1 MNTRKALGLIPLGRL
16 NGSLVA
22 NGFPPV
28 AVKADAVDQL
38 EGLINANMLTLDDV
52 ANAEVYGPGVAPVAP
67 TIKIDKE
74 LQPIR
79 DQVQALELSSRG
91 KLADF
96 DKALT
101 QLDRKISGI
110 KVDPVDAAI
119 VESTVVTT
127 VSKLLDQFRKTA
139 PVEVLEQVAAS
150 LPNYREERAGD
161 LFPVTHYGAVDFS
174 DMLVQVWND
183 PNAPAVVDDYVFNPE
198 HLHQALVA
206 LTDKLPDNVWLA
218 GERGTGK
225 TEFVTQVAA
234 RLKRRL
240 FRVNFDEAME
250 RADYIGSNSVKD
262 GTVYWKDGIVSQAI
276 KHPGSIVLLDELG
289 FARATSLAAFH
300 SLCERSPH
308 RALTIAET
316 GERIPVASHV
326 AFFVCDNSN
335 GHGDES
341 GYFAGV
347 REQNS
352 AFIDRFSY
360 TLWFDYLATDKERD
374 LLVDRTGIDVR
385 IADQMVAFA
394 GMAREKAKTGILTQ
408 PPSLRQLFAWARAV
422 TKGIP
427 IRTAFKS
434 AIVNKFPR
442 EVEGELESIYIVT
455 ITEGS

>member
-1 MNTRKALGLIPLGRL
+1 MNTRKALSLIPLPRL
-16 NGSLVA
+16 NGALQSL
-22 NGFPPV
+22 GLPTE
-28 AVKADAVDQL
+28 AVKVNAIDTL
-38 EGLINANMLTLDDV
+38 EGLIEQGMIGLDQV
-52 ANAEVYGPGVAPVAP
+52 ANAPMAVGDAKAAVQVINIE
-67 TIKIDKE
+67 KD

-79 DQVQALELSSRG
+79 DSLSALELGSRA
-91 KLADF
+91 KLSEF
-96 DKALT
+96 DKALEK
-101 QLDRKISGI
+101 LNLRVNNI

-127 VSKLLDQFRKTA
+127 VSKLFDQFRKDQ
-139 PVEVLEQVAAS
+139 PVEVLEEVAAS
-150 LPNYREERAGD
+150 LPSFREERAGD
-161 LFPVTHYGAVDFS
+161 LFPVTHYGEVDFS

-183 PNAPAVVDDYVFNPE
+183 PNAPAVVDDYVFDPE

-206 LTDKLPDNVWLA
+206 LTDSLPDNVWLA

-289 FARATSLAAFH
+289 FARATNLAAFH

-316 GERIPVASHV
+316 GERVPVASHV

-335 GHGDES
+335 GHGDEA

-360 TLWFDYLATDKERD
+360 TLWFDYLPTDKERQ
-374 LLVDRTGIDVR
+374 LLIDRTDVDPVV
-385 IADQMVAFA
+385 ADQMVAFA
-394 GMAREKAKTGILTQ
+394 GTAREKAKSGVLTQ

-422 TKGIP
+422 KRGIP
-427 IRTAFKS
+427 IKTAFQN
-434 AIVNKFPR
+434 AIVNKFPK
-442 EVEGELESIYIVT
+442 EVEGELLGIYFTNV
-455 ITEGS
+455 EGK

>member
-1 MNTRKALGLIPLGRL
+1 MNTRKALSLIPLPRL
-16 NGSLVA
+16 NGALQSL
-22 NGFPPV
+22 GFPAH
-28 AVKADAVDQL
+28 AVKADAIDVL
-38 EGLINANMLTLDDV
+38 EKFVEQGMVSLETISNSPMVTGDSTA
-52 ANAEVYGPGVAPVAP
+52 PAPVLN
-67 TIKIDKE
+67 IDKA
-74 LQPIR
+74 LQPLK
-79 DQVQALELSSRG
+79 DGLSSLELGSRA
-91 KLADF
+91 KLSEF
-96 DKALT
+96 DKALEK
-101 QLDRKISGI
+101 LNLKVNGI
-110 KVDPVDAAI
+110 KTDPVDAAI

-127 VSKLLDQFRKTA
+127 VSKLFDQFRKTQ
-139 PVEVLEQVAAS
+139 PVEVLEEVAAS
-150 LPNYREERAGD
+150 LPSFREERAGD
-161 LFPVTHYGAVDFS
+161 LFPVTSYGKVDFS
-174 DMLVQVWND
+174 DMLVQVWDD
-183 PNAPAVVDDYVFNPE
+183 PHCPAVVDDYVFDPE

-206 LTDKLPDNVWLA
+206 LSDRLPDNVWLA

-262 GTVYWKDGIVSQAI
+262 GTVFWKDGIVSQAI

-289 FARATSLAAFH
+289 FARATNLAAFH

-316 GERIPVASHV
+316 GERVPVASHV

-335 GHGDES
+335 GHGDEG

-360 TLWFDYLATDKERD
+360 TLWFDYLPTDKERQ
-374 LLVDRTGIDVR
+374 LLIDRTEIDPVV
-385 IADQMVAFA
+385 ADQMVRFA
-394 GMAREKAKTGILTQ
+394 GAAREKAKSGVLTQ

-422 TKGIP
+422 KRGIP
-427 IRTAFKS
+427 IKTAFQN
-434 AIVNKFPR
+434 AIVNKFPK
-442 EVEGELESIYIVT
+442 EVEGELVGIYFVHV
-455 ITEGS
+455 EGN